1 MTGKPLRNILLC
13 DASDQ
18 FDVSKLVMH
27 LEPERLS
34 R

>member
-1 MTGKPLRNILLC
+1 MTGKSLRNILLC

-18 FDVSKLVMH
+18 FDVSELVVH
-27 LEPERLS
+27 LESERLS